1 MCGAPIRD
9 KSHIAPTITYATVS
23 IAFVAI
29 VLRCIAR
36 ADRFALDDIFAVAAF
51 IIALPQAIITVLMSK
66 KGFGKDI
73 WTLPADNITWI
84 LKVRL
89 SAALI

>member
-9 KSHIAPTITYATVS
+9 RSHIAPTITYATVS
-23 IAFVAI
+23 IALVAV

-36 ADRFALDDIFAVAAF
+36 ADRFALDDIFAVVAF
-51 IIALPQAIITVLMSK
+51 TTGLPQAIITVLMSK

-73 WTLPADNITWI
+73 WTLSAENITWI
-84 LKVRL
+84 LKVSL
-89 SAALI
+89 SPARI